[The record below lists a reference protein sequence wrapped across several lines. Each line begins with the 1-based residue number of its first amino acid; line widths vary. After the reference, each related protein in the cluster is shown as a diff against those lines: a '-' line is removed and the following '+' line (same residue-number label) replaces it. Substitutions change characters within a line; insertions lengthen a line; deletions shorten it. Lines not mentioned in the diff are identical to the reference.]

1 MDQKCALGRG
11 GRCIRDDTHHQD
23 IVVEPHIVPLFKPTG
38 RDNPKLE
45 TVRKDEERRNDA
57 IRENLWCHLISFIG
71 RARQRAACE
80 PGCDSSGLLHPE
92 NRSSIASAVP

>member
-11 GRCIRDDTHHQD
+11 GRCIRDNTHHQD

-38 RDNPKLE
+38 RDYPKLE

-57 IRENLWCHLISFIG
+57 IRENLW
-71 RARQRAACE
+71 
-80 PGCDSSGLLHPE
+80 SSDQFHWSGKATSGM
-92 NRSSIASAVP
+92 RTWM